1 MNSDGYKEARQILA
15 IALRE
20 RAPATAEA
28 IGEISPLSY
37 AENTV
42 VFALAN
48 LLAIA
53 DAEDADEPQVPVDK
67 RMQLQRAEFDA
78 ADELASAIRAH
89 NMTPVVDDDYPE
101 VRHRYEG
108 ALQTFLRAIR
118 KNGRK
123 LPK

>member
-1 MNSDGYKEARQILA
+1 MDTEGYKEARQILA

-53 DAEDADEPQVPVDK
+53 DAKDDDEPQIPTED
-67 RMQLQRAEFDA
+67 RMKLQRAEFDA
-78 ADELASAIRAH
+78 ADELANAIRAH
-89 NMTPVVDDDYPE
+89 GMTPVVDDDYPE

-118 KNGRK
+118 ANGRK